1 MNIHVWPTFILDGI
15 EIDSKEE
22 IEGGEREKKR
32 EGWRER
38 RDIEREMERGREG
51 GGGWEGWMREEKREL
66 GGEKDEGERD

>member
-38 RDIEREMERGREG
+38 RDIEREMERGRERG
-51 GGGWEGWMREEKREL
+51 RWGVGRMDEGREERVGGWEG
-66 GGEKDEGERD
+66 